1 LFLKQASQK
10 FKTQFLDAKTR
21 YQAPADTT
29 ATTQVSLPVLK
40 VDKAE
45 YKPNE
50 TLKEEQKSECNIY
63 MPRTYLAGRLPP
75 SVVQDPIILSPAKP
89 SALAT
94 YVKGSYQQ
102 PKLVLFTDAE
112 IRRRAGLGFPKSAK
126 LDKID
131 TFLRSDTDGIAFL
144 SLLNRM
150 LDILSRE
157 SFSVDRIAEYR
168 HSNVF
173 LQTTLDKSLVRDA
186 ARGIIYELIHDV
198 MKDKNKSGLISA
210 LNVATQ
216 RDLVFSMILIT
227 KEQATKQD
235 SDLRTREREVFK
247 QRMRNMNDTEREATK
262 MLLDI
267 GIAPYIITNE
277 DREIFAKEYR
287 LPDPELEYEKIA
299 QELDGDRP
307 EEGYNASRD
316 VEDDQ
321 AAIVDG
327 HEQQVDYGDYGDRRE
342 ERFNRDYEAIAGFD
356 YDEGYG
362 V

>member
-1 LFLKQASQK
+1 
-10 FKTQFLDAKTR
+10 
-21 YQAPADTT
+21 
-29 ATTQVSLPVLK
+29 
-40 VDKAE
+40 
-45 YKPNE
+45 
-50 TLKEEQKSECNIY
+50 
-63 MPRTYLAGRLPP
+63 
-75 SVVQDPIILSPAKP
+75 
-89 SALAT
+89 
-94 YVKGSYQQ
+94 
-102 PKLVLFTDAE
+102 
-112 IRRRAGLGFPKSAK
+112 
-126 LDKID
+126 
-131 TFLRSDTDGIAFL
+131 
-144 SLLNRM
+144 
-150 LDILSRE
+150 
-157 SFSVDRIAEYR
+157 
-168 HSNVF
+168 
-173 LQTTLDKSLVRDA
+173 
-186 ARGIIYELIHDV
+186 
-198 MKDKNKSGLISA
+198 
-210 LNVATQ
+210 
-216 RDLVFSMILIT
+216 MILIT

-287 LPDPELEYEKIA
+287 LPDPELEYNKIE

-342 ERFNRDYEAIAGFD
+342 ERSDRDYEALAGFD